1 MDKEQL
7 TAHLRGEAE
16 QEIGAIIADLARQ
29 AWDHNRPQVTRFFD
43 PYERRVAQSVLAGI
57 PEVAALTFGGYNRAE
72 RARMVIYPQFFLT
85 EAIESPIAVLQVTGG
100 HSSVGHRDFLGA
112 LLGTGIKRDKV
123 GDIIIIDQGCQVV
136 VAAEIVNYLLTHWT
150 HVGSYPIQ
158 LQLIDEE
165 QLAVEP
171 ERIKEIRATVASLRL
186 DAVAAAGYGVSRT
199 KLVREIKAERVKV
212 NWRVI
217 DNPAFQVESGD
228 VISLRGRGRLVLQ
241 EVRGTTRK
249 GRISVLLQRYL

>member
-1 MDKEQL
+1 
-7 TAHLRGEAE
+7 
-16 QEIGAIIADLARQ
+16 
-29 AWDHNRPQVTRFFD
+29 
-43 PYERRVAQSVLAGI
+43 
-57 PEVAALTFGGYNRAE
+57 
-72 RARMVIYPQFFLT
+72 MVIYPQFFLT

-199 KLVREIKAERVKV
+199 KLVREIKGRTGEGKLA
-212 NWRVI
+212 
-217 DNPAFQVESGD
+217 GD
-228 VISLRGRGRLVLQ
+228 
-241 EVRGTTRK
+241 
-249 GRISVLLQRYL
+249 

>member
-1 MDKEQL
+1 M
-7 TAHLRGEAE
+7 
-16 QEIGAIIADLARQ
+16 
-29 AWDHNRPQVTRFFD
+29 
-43 PYERRVAQSVLAGI
+43 
-57 PEVAALTFGGYNRAE
+57 
-72 RARMVIYPQFFLT
+72 
-85 EAIESPIAVLQVTGG
+85 
-100 HSSVGHRDFLGA
+100 
-112 LLGTGIKRDKV
+112 
-123 GDIIIIDQGCQVV
+123 
-136 VAAEIVNYLLTHWT
+136 AAEIVNYLLTHWT